1 MAAQRKITVKTPLDA
16 DQLLIRAASVT
27 EHLGQPFE
35 IELDLLSP
43 SESIDFSKVMGRE
56 MRVSVGLD
64 DGGARHF
71 HGFVSHFSQGSRL
84 GRYASYKA
92 RVVPWL
98 WFLSQTADCKIFQA
112 KSASDIVK
120 EVFREHGFTDFK
132 DSLTKTYRTREYCV
146 QYRESDYAFVQR
158 LMEEEGIYYYF
169 THTESSHTL
178 VLADSYSGH
187 EAVPGKSIE
196 YLPPSDNVVRDK
208 DHIYDWR
215 KTQELRPGK
224 YVLTDYDFTKPRAS
238 LLTQYTQKRNI
249 PKSEGEWFDYPG
261 GYTATSDGDHYVRA
275 RLESLQWQ
283 FERLNGECNVRA
295 LGTGH
300 LFKLEGYPRKD
311 QNKEYLVV
319 SATYRL
325 DAGEYESETG
335 LGEEDYTC
343 TFEAIDS
350 KEPFRAPIVMRKPR
364 VGGSQTATV
373 VGPGGEE
380 IHTDKYGRVKVQFHW
395 DRLGERNEKSSCWV
409 RVSQIWAGKNWGWIT
424 IPRIGQEVVVDF
436 LEGDP
441 DQPMIVGRVYNQDNM
456 PPYELPGNKTQ
467 SGIKTRSSPNGS
479 ADNCNEI
486 RFEDKKGSEQLYIHA
501 EKNQDISVENDET
514 HSVGHDRKKDIGND
528 ETTHV
533 KANRTET
540 VDKEETITIHGGRT
554 ETVDKEEKITISGG
568 RTENVS
574 KDESITIGGVRTE
587 SVAKD
592 ESITISGGRTENVS
606 KNESITI
613 GGGRTESVAK
623 DESITISGGRTE
635 NVSKNETITIG
646 GDRSLT
652 VSKGETV
659 SISKAQSVTVG
670 DARTTSV
677 SKNDSLSV
685 GKTLDISAADAITI
699 TTGSASIS
707 MKKDGTITIKGKDIT
722 IDGSGKINVK
732 ASGDITMKGS
742 KIKQN

>member
-1 MAAQRKITVKTPLDA
+1 MTVQRKITVKTPLDA
-16 DQLLIRAASVT
+16 EKLLIRAATVT
-27 EHLGQPFE
+27 EHLGRPFE
-35 IELDLLSP
+35 MQVDLLSP
-43 SESIDFSKVMGRE
+43 DESIDFSKIMGRE
-56 MRVSVGLD
+56 VRVSVSLD

-71 HGFVSHFSQGSRL
+71 HGVVSHFSQGTRL
-84 GRYASYKA
+84 GRYATYKA

-112 KSASDIVK
+112 KSVAEIIK
-120 EVFREHGFTDFK
+120 EVFREHGFTGFK

-146 QYRESDYAFVQR
+146 QYRESDYAFLQR

-169 THTESSHTL
+169 THTESGHTL

-196 YLPPSDNVVRDK
+196 YLPPSDNVVREK
-208 DHIYDWR
+208 DHIYEWH
-215 KTQELRPGK
+215 KTQEIRPGK
-224 YVLTDYDFTKPRAS
+224 YVITDYDFTKPRAS
-238 LLTQYTQKRNI
+238 LLTQYVQKRNI
-249 PKSEGEWFDYPG
+249 PNSEGEWFDYPG
-261 GYTATSDGDHYVRA
+261 GYTVTADGDHYVRS
-275 RLESLQWQ
+275 RLESLQAR
-283 FERLNGECNVRA
+283 FERLNGECNVRT
-295 LGTGH
+295 LGVGH
-300 LFKLEGYPRKD
+300 LFKLEGCPRKD

-343 TFEAIDS
+343 VFEAIDS
-350 KEPFRAPIVMRKPR
+350 KEPFRAAIVTRKPR
-364 VGGSQTATV
+364 VGGAQTATV
-373 VGPGGEE
+373 VGPSGEE

-395 DRLGERNEKSSCWV
+395 DRLGQRNEKSCCFV
-409 RVSQIWAGKNWGWIT
+409 RVSQIWAGKNWGWVT

-436 LEGDP
+436 LESDP
-441 DQPMIVGRVYNQDNM
+441 DQPLIVGRLYNQDNM

-479 ADNCNEI
+479 PDNFNEI

-501 EKNQDISVENDET
+501 EKNQDIMVENDET
-514 HSVGHDRKKDIGND
+514 HTVGHDRKKDIGND
-528 ETTHV
+528 ETTTV
-533 KANRTET
+533 KGNRTET
-540 VDKEETITIHGGRT
+540 VDKEETIAIHGGRT
-554 ETVDKEEKITISGG
+554 ETVDKDEKITISGG

-574 KDESITIGGVRTE
+574 KDESITISGGRTE
-587 SVAKD
+587 NVAKD

-606 KNESITI
+606 KDERITI
-613 GGGRTESVAK
+613 GGGRTENVAK

-635 NVSKNETITIG
+635 NVAKNESLTIG
-646 GDRSLT
+646 GDRSLN
-652 VSKGETV
+652 VAKGETV
-659 SISKAQSVTVG
+659 SIGKAQSVTVG

-677 SKNDSLSV
+677 SKDDSLSV
-685 GKTLDISAADAITI
+685 GKTLAITAGDAITI

-707 MKKDGTITIKGKDIT
+707 MKKDGTVTIKCKDFT
-722 IDGSGKINVK
+722 VDASGKINMK
-732 ASGDITMKGS
+732 ASAELTMKAS

>member
-1 MAAQRKITVKTPLDA
+1 MAAQRKITIKTPLDA
-16 DQLLIRAASVT
+16 EKLLIRAATVT
-27 EHLGQPFE
+27 EHLGRPFE
-35 IELDLLSP
+35 MEVELLSP
-43 SESIDFSKVMGRE
+43 DESVDFNKVMGRE
-56 MRVSVGLD
+56 VRVSVALD

-71 HGFVSHFSQGSRL
+71 HGFVSHFSQGNRL
-84 GRYASYKA
+84 GRYATYKA

-112 KSASDIVK
+112 KSAADIIK

-169 THTESSHTL
+169 THSESGHKV

-196 YLPPSDNVVRDK
+196 YLPPSDNVVREK
-208 DHIYDWR
+208 DHIYEWL

-238 LLTQYTQKRNI
+238 LLTQYVQKRDI
-249 PKSEGEWFDYPG
+249 PNSEGEWFDYPG
-261 GYTATSDGDHYVRA
+261 GYTVTADGDHYVRS
-275 RLESLQWQ
+275 RLESLQAQ
-283 FERLNGECNVRA
+283 FERVNAECNVRT
-295 LGTGH
+295 LGVGH

-319 SATYRL
+319 AATYRL

-335 LGEEDYTC
+335 LGEEDFTC
-343 TFEAIDS
+343 VFEAMDS
-350 KEPFRAPIVMRKPR
+350 KEPFRAAMVTRKPR
-364 VGGSQTATV
+364 VGGAQTATV
-373 VGPGGEE
+373 VGPSGEE
-380 IHTDKYGRVKVQFHW
+380 IHTDKYGRVRVQFHW
-395 DRLGERNEKSSCWV
+395 DRLGQRDEKSSCWV
-409 RVSQIWAGKNWGWIT
+409 RVSQIWAGKNWGWVT

-441 DQPMIVGRVYNQDNM
+441 DQPLIVGRVYNQDNM

-479 ADNCNEI
+479 PDNFNEI
-486 RFEDKKGSEQLYIHA
+486 RFEDKKGSEQVYIHA
-501 EKNQDISVENDET
+501 EKNQDIVVENDET

-528 ETTHV
+528 ETTTV
-533 KANRTET
+533 KGNRTET

-574 KDESITIGGVRTE
+574 KDESITIGGARTE

-613 GGGRTESVAK
+613 GG
-623 DESITISGGRTE
+623 
-635 NVSKNETITIG
+635 
-646 GDRSLT
+646 DRSVN

-659 SISKAQSVTVG
+659 SIGKAQSVTVG

-677 SKNDSLSV
+677 SKDDSLSV
-685 GKTLDISAADAITI
+685 GKTLKITAADAITI

>member
-1 MAAQRKITVKTPLDA
+1 M
-16 DQLLIRAASVT
+16 
-27 EHLGQPFE
+27 E
-35 IELDLLSP
+35 IDLLSP
-43 SESIDFSKVMGRE
+43 DESVDFNSVLGKEVN
-56 MRVSVGLD
+56 VSVGLD

-71 HGFVSHFSQGSRL
+71 HGFVSHFSQGGRL
-84 GRYASYKA
+84 GRYAVYKMRA
-92 RVVPWL
+92 VPWL
-98 WFLSQTADCKIFQA
+98 WFLTRTADCKIFQN
-112 KSASDIVK
+112 KSARDIIK
-120 EVFREHGFTDFK
+120 EVFREHGYTDFK

-169 THTESSHTL
+169 THTESNHTL

-187 EAVPGKSIE
+187 EAVPGKTIE
-196 YLPPSDNVVRDK
+196 YLPPSDNVEREK
-208 DHIYDWR
+208 DHIYEWS
-215 KTQELRPGK
+215 KTQEIQTGK

-238 LLTQYTQKRNI
+238 LLTQYVQKREV

-261 GYTATSDGDHYVRA
+261 GYTVTADGDHYVRA
-275 RLESLQWQ
+275 RLEALQAQ
-283 FERLNGECNVRA
+283 YARLNGEGNVRV

-300 LFKLEGYPRKD
+300 LFKLEGCPRKD

-319 SATYRL
+319 AATHRL
-325 DAGEYESETG
+325 DAGEYESGTG
-335 LGEEDYTC
+335 LREEDYSC

-350 KEPFRAPIVMRKPR
+350 KEPFRAPITTRKPR

-373 VGPGGEE
+373 VGPSGDE
-380 IHTDKYGRVKVQFHW
+380 IYTDKYGRVKVKFHW
-395 DRLGERNEKSSCWV
+395 DRAEERNEKSSCWV
-409 RVSQIWAGKNWGWIT
+409 RVSQIWAGKNWGWMT

-441 DQPMIVGRVYNQDNM
+441 DQPLIIGRVYNQDNM

-467 SGIKTRSSPNGS
+467 SGIKTRSSTGGS
-479 ADNCNEI
+479 PDNFNEI

-501 EKNQDISVENDET
+501 EKNQDIMVENDET
-514 HSVGHDRKKDIGND
+514 HTVGHDRKKDIGND

-574 KDESITIGGVRTE
+574 KDESITIGGARTE

-606 KNESITI
+606 KDESITI
-613 GGGRTESVAK
+613 GGGRTENVAK
-623 DESITISGGRTE
+623 DES
-635 NVSKNETITIG
+635 VSIAKNQTLSVG
-646 GDRSLT
+646 GDRSVT

-659 SISKAQSVTVG
+659 SIGKAQSVTVG

-677 SKNDSLSV
+677 AKDDSLDV
-685 GKTLDISAADAITI
+685 GKTLKITAADAITI

>member
-1 MAAQRKITVKTPLDA
+1 MAAQRKITIKTPLDA
-16 DQLLIRAASVT
+16 EKLLIRAATVT
-27 EHLGQPFE
+27 EHLGRPFE
-35 IELDLLSP
+35 MEVELLSP
-43 SESIDFSKVMGRE
+43 DESVDFNKVMGRE
-56 MRVSVGLD
+56 VRVSVALD

-71 HGFVSHFSQGSRL
+71 HGFVSHFSQGNRL
-84 GRYASYKA
+84 GRYATYKA

-112 KSASDIVK
+112 KSAADIIK

-169 THTESSHTL
+169 THSESGHKV

-196 YLPPSDNVVRDK
+196 YLPPSDNVVREK
-208 DHIYDWR
+208 DHIYEWL

-238 LLTQYTQKRNI
+238 LLTQYVQKRDI
-249 PKSEGEWFDYPG
+249 PNSEGEWFDYPG
-261 GYTATSDGDHYVRA
+261 GYTVTADGDHYVRS
-275 RLESLQWQ
+275 RLESLQAQ
-283 FERLNGECNVRA
+283 FERVNAECNVRT
-295 LGTGH
+295 LGVGH

-319 SATYRL
+319 AATYRL

-335 LGEEDYTC
+335 LGEEDFTC
-343 TFEAIDS
+343 VFEAMDS
-350 KEPFRAPIVMRKPR
+350 KEPFRAAMATRKPR
-364 VGGSQTATV
+364 VGGAQTATV
-373 VGPGGEE
+373 VGPSGEE
-380 IHTDKYGRVKVQFHW
+380 IHTDKYGRVRVQFHW
-395 DRLGERNEKSSCWV
+395 DRLGQRDEKSSCWV
-409 RVSQIWAGKNWGWIT
+409 RVSQIWAGKNWGWVT

-441 DQPMIVGRVYNQDNM
+441 DQPLIVGRVYNQDNM

-479 ADNCNEI
+479 PDNFNEI

-501 EKNQDISVENDET
+501 EKNQDIVVENDET

-574 KDESITIGGVRTE
+574 KDESITIGGARTE

-613 GGGRTESVAK
+613 GG
-623 DESITISGGRTE
+623 
-635 NVSKNETITIG
+635 
-646 GDRSLT
+646 DRSVN

-659 SISKAQSVTVG
+659 SIGKAQSVTVG

-677 SKNDSLSV
+677 SKDDSLSV
-685 GKTLDISAADAITI
+685 GKTLKITAADAITI